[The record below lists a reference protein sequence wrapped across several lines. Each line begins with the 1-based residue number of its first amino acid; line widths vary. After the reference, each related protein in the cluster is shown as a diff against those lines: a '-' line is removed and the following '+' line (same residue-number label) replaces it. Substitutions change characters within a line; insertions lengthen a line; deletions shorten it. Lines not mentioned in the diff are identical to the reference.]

1 MPIIKQSRRIDPL
14 NLNKNVKIGLAF
26 PLNETNMFTG
36 TSDTKEQAKSNLL
49 NLLFTHPGERIM
61 QPTFGIGLKELV
73 FEQNVNLESLKKQI
87 QVQVNKFI
95 PNIMLQ
101 KINAQTSE
109 NEHTISFFLNYMYVL
124 DRSSDSIQL
133 NFKY

>member
-49 NLLFTHPGERIM
+49 NLLLTYPGERVFL
-61 QPTFGIGLKELV
+61 PTFGIGLKSLL
-73 FEQNVNLESLKKQI
+73 FEQNLDLESLKKQI

>member
-1 MPIIKQSRRIDPL
+1 
-14 NLNKNVKIGLAF
+14 
-26 PLNETNMFTG
+26 MFTG